1 MIASASNGSTASNQT
16 FRWQAV
22 NADGASPSANLSL
35 LFGAG
40 NNAPAP
46 TGLSVAP
53 NGIVAFA
60 SWQTFP
66 GTGNGTITGVTAGS
80 GLVGGGM
87 SGNIQLA
94 VDPTV
99 ARTNASNMFGAA
111 QIVNG
116 TMTTTSFT
124 GSGAGLTNLPAT
136 NLTGTISDGNLPGDV
151 PRLSLANTFTSP
163 QTVTS
168 NVSGGSALTASNSSG
183 NGVFG
188 SGSNYGVAGSSNSG
202 TGVSGESDAGTGV
215 YGETGST
222 SATVAAGVFYNSAGN
237 NAGNILLGQSGNVT
251 KFSVD
256 GKGDVAASGSVSIGG
271 GTPIIK
277 HLSIQVSATFPGLKP
292 GTCTAAIFTHTGA
305 ADGDTIA
312 MGVPNAMMTV
322 AGGPIYSAWVSAA
335 DTITIRE
342 CNLDP
347 NINQKTGA
355 SGTIRVD
362 LWKH

>member
-1 MIASASNGSTASNQT
+1 M
-16 FRWQAV
+16 
-22 NADGASPSANLSL
+22 NAHGASPSANLSL

-60 SWQTFP
+60 SGQTFP

-116 TMTTTSFT
+116 TMTATSFT
-124 GSGAGLTNLPAT
+124 GSGAGLTNLPTT

-151 PRLSLANTFTSP
+151 PRLGLANTFTSP

-183 NGVFG
+183 NSVFG
-188 SGSNYGVAGSSNSG
+188 SGSNYGVAGVSNAG
-202 TGVSGESDAGTGV
+202 NGVSGSSGAGSGV
-215 YGETGST
+215 YGS
-222 SATVAAGVFYNSAGN
+222 SLAGN

-322 AGGPIYSAWVSAA
+322 AGVPIYSAWVSAA
-335 DTITIRE
+335 D
-342 CNLDP
+342 
-347 NINQKTGA
+347 
-355 SGTIRVD
+355 
-362 LWKH
+362 